1 MINLRDIETK
11 DLINELLLREEVRSM
26 NIEKGETVKSVVF
39 LTENQNSEYG
49 TRYLRGYGPSIILE
63 IEMKWGNKNSKC
75 STWLIEE
82 VQGWVKK

>member
-63 IEMKWGNKNSKC
+63 IEMKWGNKNGIKR
-75 STWLIEE
+75 
-82 VQGWVKK
+82 

>member
-63 IEMKWGNKNSKC
+63 IEMKWGNNNGIKR
-75 STWLIEE
+75 
-82 VQGWVKK
+82 

>member
-1 MINLRDIETK
+1 MINLRDIETE

-39 LTENQNSEYG
+39 LTENKNSEYG

-63 IEMKWGNKNSKC
+63 IEMK
-75 STWLIEE
+75 
-82 VQGWVKK
+82 